1 MAMACPSPGAVAVP
15 RSVQHRPRR
24 AAIGKEAHMGAQRT
38 SFEKLQR
45 DRAKKAKQALKRE
58 KRQSGE
64 PEPGDEVEEQVTPLG
79 EGGELSADELLTQ
92 IALIHKQL
100 DDKTISFEEFEELK
114 TDLMA
119 RLPID

>member
-1 MAMACPSPGAVAVP
+1 MA
-15 RSVQHRPRR
+15 
-24 AAIGKEAHMGAQRT
+24 AQRT

-64 PEPGDEVEEQVTPLG
+64 AAVPDEEEVATTLPDDG
-79 EGGELSADELLTQ
+79 TELSADELLTQ

-114 TDLMA
+114 ADLMA

>member
-1 MAMACPSPGAVAVP
+1 
-15 RSVQHRPRR
+15 
-24 AAIGKEAHMGAQRT
+24 MGAQRT

-64 PEPGDEVEEQVTPLG
+64 TTVRDEEEPETIVIS
-79 EGGELSADELLTQ
+79 EGGELSADELLSK
-92 IALIHKQL
+92 IALIHQQL
-100 DDKTISFEEFEELK
+100 DDKTISFEDFEELK
-114 TDLMA
+114 ADLMA